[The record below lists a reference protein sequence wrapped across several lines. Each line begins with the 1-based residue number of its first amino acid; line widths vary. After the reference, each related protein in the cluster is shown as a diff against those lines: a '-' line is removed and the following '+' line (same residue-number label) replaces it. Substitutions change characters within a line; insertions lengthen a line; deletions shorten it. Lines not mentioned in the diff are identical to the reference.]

1 MIRPLKRIRIQSEEI
16 KEANREFSLTLF
28 EVENAVLAF
37 FNEGETT
44 RVGTLSIAMPSISG
58 ETPIL
63 SSILL
68 GDRNT
73 ATARILAER
82 LAASYGKMALVST
95 FIKAIDEAEVG
106 RVLMKL
112 TQKFLEKRKKK

>member
-1 MIRPLKRIRIQSEEI
+1 VIYPLKRVRIYSEEI

-37 FNEGETT
+37 FNEGEKM
-44 RVGTLSIAMPSISG
+44 RVGTFSIAMPSISG
-58 ETPIL
+58 ETPII

-73 ATARILAER
+73 ATTRILAER

-95 FIKAIDEAEVG
+95 FIKGVDEAEAG
-106 RVLMKL
+106 RILMKL
-112 TQKFLEKRKKK
+112 TQKFLEKRRKK

>member
-1 MIRPLKRIRIQSEEI
+1 VIRPLKRIRIRSEEI

-37 FNEGETT
+37 FNEGKTM
-44 RVGTLSIAMPSISG
+44 RAGTLSIAMPSISG
-58 ETPIL
+58 ETPII
-63 SSILL
+63 SSTLL

-73 ATARILAER
+73 VTTRILAER
-82 LAASYGKMALVST
+82 LAASYGKMVLVST
-95 FIKAIDEAEVG
+95 FIKAVDEAEVG

-112 TQKFLEKRKKK
+112 TQKFLEKREKK

>member
-1 MIRPLKRIRIQSEEI
+1 VIRPLKRIRIQSEEI